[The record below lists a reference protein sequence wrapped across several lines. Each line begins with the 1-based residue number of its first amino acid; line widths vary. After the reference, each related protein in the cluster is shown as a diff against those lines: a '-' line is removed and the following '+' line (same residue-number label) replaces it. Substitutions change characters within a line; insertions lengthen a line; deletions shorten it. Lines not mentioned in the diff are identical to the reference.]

1 MIHIE
6 NADKTIKN
14 KAVLID
20 INLDLEDGD
29 YVLLKGHNG
38 CGKTM
43 LLRLMAGLITPDNG
57 KVSVDEKYGY
67 GLIIENP
74 AFLLG
79 ETAKYNLDYLAS
91 LNHKIDGDVIDKY
104 LKLFGLYDVRNKKV
118 RTFSL
123 GMKQRLALVQ
133 AVMEN
138 PDILLL
144 DEPFNAIDEGN
155 VAAISGFLNEFHGD
169 KKIIVIASH
178 GESTS
183 KCAFNRVVTMN
194 AGRITSDVRIGK
206 KEGCG

>member
-6 NADKTIKN
+6 NADKAIKN

-43 LLRLMAGLITPDNG
+43 LLRLLAGLITPDNG
-57 KVSVDEKYGY
+57 IVSADEKYGY

-138 PDILLL
+138 PDI
-144 DEPFNAIDEGN
+144 
-155 VAAISGFLNEFHGD
+155 
-169 KKIIVIASH
+169 
-178 GESTS
+178 
-183 KCAFNRVVTMN
+183 
-194 AGRITSDVRIGK
+194 
-206 KEGCG
+206 